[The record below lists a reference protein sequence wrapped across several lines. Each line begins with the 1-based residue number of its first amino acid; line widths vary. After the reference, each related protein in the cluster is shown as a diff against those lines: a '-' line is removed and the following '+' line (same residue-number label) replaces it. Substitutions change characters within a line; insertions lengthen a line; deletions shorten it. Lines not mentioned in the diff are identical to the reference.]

1 MRQFPFGLIMAAR
14 PRWSPALRHLW
25 MGEGFEE
32 RLEALDGFEAE
43 FGRSLLWVVDV
54 PARICV
60 LGEHSDYVPYLS
72 ATMITFA
79 SSQIRML
86 ALISPR
92 DDGRV
97 RIASSMAGCDT
108 CEFMIA
114 DEVIEGEWLQALDER
129 GTPDRHWSN
138 YIRGAVARVL
148 KSFDLRFGFD
158 LFIHSSIPAASGTS
172 SSSALT
178 ICGLLA
184 IHLSNG
190 LSWSNDVLAH
200 MGGSAEW
207 YVGTRGG
214 LMDHATMAF
223 AEEGAL
229 LELSTRPFES
239 RVLPYTAGGCRWFT
253 VFTHAADKGGQVM
266 NEFNEISFIQREV
279 IPPMLV
285 SLRFEHPRDFD
296 DWENTAMALDK
307 TCQSDEF
314 GAVRVR
320 DSFSYVMREN
330 LRVKEFLS
338 ALGRGKTKETA
349 RLLEEAWTD
358 SRDLL
363 RVHTDEM
370 ESESERLRAIP
381 GVLAVKLM
389 GAGFGGSLLVLTE
402 GDVDLGDSA
411 IEHTPGS
418 GAEVLDFDNTGIGS
432 RVRCAAILLCGGKGS
447 RIVQQGVNVHKP
459 LIPVDGVPSLIRVL
473 DKLDECGIEFA
484 ITLVVV
490 PPERIDEYTKAL
502 NGKACTVVPQPH
514 PLGTGDAVFCA
525 MEHLPTGIEQV
536 YVSFGTQTLVQN
548 DTIRAALTYHLKHHL
563 GFTLPTTIT
572 NDPYAPL
579 VRDDSG
585 RVVDSVETHMEGVE
599 RPELGE
605 ANIGAYW
612 ASMAAL
618 EGVLAP
624 LVELKRNDVSYD
636 TPSGELGYPNEMV
649 RACLMAGV
657 GVGGLPCAEPSEM
670 IGIKRIEDVAIIEFE
685 MDRRTRWSAVR

>member
-1 MRQFPFGLIMAAR
+1 MRWPSLGLNMAPR
-14 PRWSPALRHLW
+14 PRWSPALRYLW
-25 MGEGFEE
+25 TEGGFRE

-43 FGRSLLWVVDV
+43 FGKSLLWVADV

-79 SSQIRML
+79 SSQKRML

-92 DDGRV
+92 DDGKV
-97 RIASSMAGCDT
+97 RIASSMVGCNT
-108 CEFMIA
+108 GEFMIA
-114 DEVIEGEWLQALDER
+114 DEVIEGEWLQALDEK

-148 KSFDLRFGFD
+148 KSHDLRFGFD

-229 LELSTRPFES
+229 LELSTQPFET
-239 RVLPYTAGGCRWFT
+239 RVIPYTAEDCRWFT
-253 VFTHAADKGGQVM
+253 IFTHAADKGGRVM
-266 NEFNEISFIQREV
+266 NEFNKIPFIQQEV

-285 SLRFEHPRDFD
+285 SLRFEHPRDLD
-296 DWENTAMALDK
+296 DWENTARALEE
-307 TCQSDEF
+307 TCQTDEF
-314 GAVRVR
+314 GSVRVR
-320 DSFSYVMREN
+320 DSFSYAMREN

-338 ALGRGKTKETA
+338 TLGRGKTKETA

-363 RVHTDEM
+363 GIHTNEM
-370 ESESERLRAIP
+370 ESESERLRAIS
-381 GVLAVKLM
+381 GVLAVKVM
-389 GAGFGGSLLVLTE
+389 GAGFGGSLLVFTE
-402 GDVDLGDSA
+402 GDIDLGSSA

-418 GAEVLDFDNTGIGS
+418 GAEVLDFDDTEIESG
-432 RVRCAAILLCGGKGS
+432 VKCAAVLLCGGRGS
-447 RIVQQGVNVHKP
+447 RMVQQGVDVHKP
-459 LIPVDGVPSLIRVL
+459 LIPIDGVPSLIRVL
-473 DKLDECGIEFA
+473 DKLGECGIEFA

-490 PPERIDEYTKAL
+490 PPERIAEYTKAL
-502 NGKACTVVPQPH
+502 KGKACTVVPQPY
-514 PLGTGDAVFCA
+514 PLGTGDAVFGA
-525 MEHLPTGIEQV
+525 MDYLPTGIEQV

-548 DTIRAALTYHLKHHL
+548 DTIRAALTYHLEHHL

-585 RVVDSVETHMEGVE
+585 RVVDSVETHMEGVGK
-599 RPELGE
+599 PEFGE

-612 ASMAAL
+612 ASMVAL
-618 EGVLAP
+618 KGVLVP
-624 LVELKRNDVSYD
+624 LVELKRNGVSYD
-636 TPSGELGYPNEMV
+636 TSSGELGYPNEMV
-649 RACLMAGV
+649 RACLVAGV

-670 IGIKRIEDVAIIEFE
+670 IGIKRIEDITIIEFE
-685 MDRRTRWSAVR
+685 MDRRTRWGAVQ